1 MDKVLLYITASSR
14 KEADK
19 IGALLVEERLAAC
32 VNIIEGMSS
41 IYRWEGRIHMETEVV
56 VIAKT
61 VADLIEKLS
70 LRVKSIHSYM
80 VPCIVSLP
88 ITGGNPDFL
97 KWIEDETVNNG
108 NDSVSHSR

>member
-14 KEADK
+14 EEADK

-41 IYRWEGRIHMETEVV
+41 IYRWEGRIHMEKEVV

-61 VADLIEKLS
+61 VSDLIEKLS

-108 NDSVSHSR
+108 IDSVSHSR

>member
-1 MDKVLLYITASSR
+1 MEKVLLYITVSTR
-14 KEADK
+14 DEAVK

-56 VIAKT
+56 IISKT
-61 VADLIEKLS
+61 VADLVEKLTQ
-70 LRVKSIHSYM
+70 RVKSIHSYT
-80 VPCIVSLP
+80 VPCIVSIP

-108 NDSVSHSR
+108 N

>member
-1 MDKVLLYITASSR
+1 MEKVLIYITVSCR
-14 KEADK
+14 EEAGK

-61 VADLIEKLS
+61 VAALIEKLI
-70 LRVKSIHSYM
+70 LRVKSIHSYK

-97 KWIEDETVNNG
+97 KWIEDETVNSG
-108 NDSVSHSR
+108 NE